1 MPLTKPSEIFQRK
14 IAAAHEEYLQ
24 TPTSERKA
32 NGLAIALN
40 DHAEWTFLYHKGKG
54 DSDRLHGAISAMEF
68 REKLFG
74 TCPELRMMWDLAD
87 ADKHRLLDN
96 PTHSVRAS
104 TAAYVIQG
112 DDLIVTAP
120 YNQSFSKAAATAADF
135 WKGWPD

>member
-24 TPTSERKA
+24 TPISERKA
-32 NGLAIALN
+32 NGLATALN
-40 DHAEWTFLYHKGKG
+40 DQAEWTFRYYEGRA
-54 DSDRLHGAISAMEF
+54 DSNRLLGATSPMEF

-87 ADKHRLLDN
+87 ADKHRQLDN
-96 PTHSVRAS
+96 PAHSVTAS
-104 TAAYVIQG
+104 TAAYVVQG
-112 DDLIVTAP
+112 DDLVVAAP
-120 YNQSFSKAAATAADF
+120 YYQSFSKAAATAAEL